1 MTIALQIIRMEHV
14 RIVRLVDLIKHIRQK
29 MLDEN
34 TPPDTILLESVFH
47 YIESYVDRVHH
58 PKEDDY
64 LFDKI
69 QLRTNEVDDY
79 ITVLKRQHVG
89 DVGLLARMREAIKH
103 CEADFSTGKDV
114 IAKALNDF
122 AKYQLD
128 HMTLEETHIM
138 PLAKR
143 VLTDE
148 DWVEINT
155 AFSDNEDPLF
165 GEAVREEFQA
175 LFNEIVRFAPEPVG
189 LGEVRVK
196 TEPVNKPDTKQDVIL
211 KISSLD
217 SHYGRIQ
224 ALHGIDLEV
233 REGELVSLVGAN
245 GAGKSTMMMTI
256 SGLQP
261 ASSGSISFLG
271 QDITKVAPEKRVGMG
286 IAQVPE
292 GRQVFGPMSV
302 EDNLLMG
309 AYSRKDTS
317 GLADDYEHMYELFP
331 ILKEKRKLAAGTLS
345 GGQQQ
350 MLAIARAL
358 MSRPKLLLLDEPSMG
373 LAPLLVEEV
382 FNIISRLKKE
392 GMTIFLVEQNALGAL
407 AISDRGY
414 VIETGNIVLTDSGK
428 NLLENDD
435 VRAAYL
441 GM

>member
-34 TPPDTILLESVFH
+34 TPPDMILLESVFH

-64 LFDKI
+64 LFKKI

-155 AFSDNEDPLF
+155 AFSNNEDPLF
-165 GEAVREEFQA
+165 GEAVREEFQD
-175 LFNEIVRFAPEPVG
+175 LFNEIVRFAPSPVG
-189 LGEVRVK
+189 LGEVRIK
-196 TEPVNKPDTKQDVIL
+196 TEPEKKPLNKQDVIL
-211 KISSLD
+211 KISSVD
-217 SHYGRIQ
+217 SHYGQIQ
-224 ALHGIDLEV
+224 ALHGIDIEV
-233 REGELVSLVGAN
+233 REGELISLVGAN
-245 GAGKSTMMMTI
+245 GAGKSTLMMTI
-256 SGLQP
+256 SGLQA
-261 ASSGSISFLG
+261 ASSGSISFLD
-271 QDITKVAPEKRVGMG
+271 QDITKIAPDKRVGMG

-309 AYSRKDTS
+309 SYSRKDRS

-382 FNIISRLKKE
+382 FNIISRLKKRGYDDLSCGAKCAWE
-392 GMTIFLVEQNALGAL
+392 HWLFLIAGMLLKR
-407 AISDRGY
+407 AISCSQT
-414 VIETGNIVLTDSGK
+414 VVKTC
-428 NLLENDD
+428 
-435 VRAAYL
+435 
-441 GM
+441 